1 MIMGGLGFSLAYFE
15 NMALFFFFFFFLA
28 QILELRYMPWHM
40 DKDG

>member
-1 MIMGGLGFSLAYFE
+1 MVMGGLGFSLAYFE
-15 NMALFFFFFFFLA
+15 NMALFFA

>member
-1 MIMGGLGFSLAYFE
+1 MVMGGLGFSLAYFE
-15 NMALFFFFFFFLA
+15 NMALLA